1 LCGFA
6 SDLSFPL
13 TKNTIIMNRK
23 NTWKSFGAAL
33 ALMLVLGTSCNS
45 GNSNSG
51 NSNSG
56 NDKTDALVQEQ
67 TEVTQEELEGLAKAL
82 PKYNVVS
89 NFHEGLAVV
98 CNRET
103 DLYGFI
109 DKKGNEV
116 IPCQY
121 RYISCDF
128 NDGVAIVTK
137 DNDQEF
143 IIDKTGK
150 EIAKYDYGYHQG
162 FKEGLLAFGTTN
174 EESGMDM
181 EGYLDTNGKVVI
193 APTYEMGY
201 CNGPF
206 ITDFSEG
213 LCKRYDR
220 EANKSF
226 FIDKTGKKVFECK
239 GSAEDFHEGLASV
252 ARDLS
257 DKEDEWKLRTG
268 FIDKKGAEVIP
279 FIFNRTGQF
288 CDGLCW
294 AETDDAIGFINRE
307 GKFVI
312 TGDYKTIIL
321 EEGMECGESPLCP
334 TFSEG
339 LAWVSN
345 KDGKFGYID
354 KTGKV
359 VVPFRY
365 EPWVEDDMFL
375 QGPCYNFHGGLAR
388 VWDKNTQKYGYIDK
402 TGKEVFPCRFD
413 EAEDISEGIAV
424 VGIDAHYGF
433 IDAKGHC
440 TLDMNK

>member
-1 LCGFA
+1 
-6 SDLSFPL
+6 
-13 TKNTIIMNRK
+13 MNRK
-23 NTWKSFGAAL
+23 HNCKAFGAAL
-33 ALMLVLGTSCNS
+33 ALMLTTLLGTSCNS

-51 NSNSG
+51 KNTTDNL
-56 NDKTDALVQEQ
+56 KTSDTTIQEP
-67 TEVTQEELEGLAKAL
+67 TEMTQEELEGLAKAL

-109 DKKGNEV
+109 DKTGKEV

-137 DNDQEF
+137 NDDQEI

-150 EIAKYDYGYHQG
+150 EIAQYNYGYHQG
-162 FKEGLLAFGTTN
+162 FKEGLLAFAVSN
-174 EESGMDM
+174 ESDM
-181 EGYLDTNGKVVI
+181 EGYMDTNGKVVI

-206 ITDFSEG
+206 VTDFSEG
-213 LCKRYDR
+213 LCKRNDR
-220 EANKSF
+220 ENDKSF
-226 FIDKTGKKVFECK
+226 FIDKTGKKVFECE
-239 GSAEDFHEGLASV
+239 GAAEDFHEGLAAVVRNLGDS
-252 ARDLS
+252 
-257 DKEDEWKLRTG
+257 EDDFTLRTG
-268 FIDKKGAEVIP
+268 FVDKKGKEVIP
-279 FIFNRTGQF
+279 FIFKHTGQF
-288 CDGLCW
+288 SEGLCW

-312 TGDYKTIIL
+312 TGDYKTIVL

-339 LAWVSN
+339 LAWVCN

-375 QGPCYNFHGGLAR
+375 QGPCYDFHGGLAR
-388 VWDKNTQKYGYIDK
+388 VWDKNTQKYGYIDR
-402 TGKEVFPCRFD
+402 TGKEVFPCQFD

-424 VGIDAHYGF
+424 VGIDANYGF
-433 IDAKGHC
+433 IDAKGNC
-440 TLDMNK
+440 TLKR